1 MVFEYKGTD
10 YEFPDDMDDEQALK
24 LIKQDLGEDQTPQ
37 PEPTLAQPEPD
48 KYTKDWLGPQIEK
61 RKQEGYEALQK
72 GDMSAGLT
80 APIKM
85 LGDIAGTATGTV
97 SRAFE
102 PVTKPIGKALAQIT
116 PEPIKRGL
124 GKAVEFGAEQ
134 YKKLVPEESRE
145 LVGSMGNIVGAAT
158 LANPLRSEVSTL
170 LRGAA
175 GETGQKLESVGKS
188 LLTSGMKIKDKTATI
203 AGGTPQAGV
212 EKIVNDISKY
222 NIESKSGGFSGI
234 AEKAQNRI
242 DLERQKAQSAISN
255 YSKANPGDVVD
266 VDNTFLKFMD
276 DLENGREPTIFT
288 SETQASDFAAKIHD
302 ALSKRGLV
310 GDIPVSKLPEV
321 KKAIDE
327 GLDLF
332 KKGSKNIG
340 ADPLP
345 AKVGELAYLRLT
357 KELESKVPEIRESN
371 QAIHDLINVKTAAND
386 AVKRIGNKNK
396 ISLSDMAFMLGGAPA
411 LAAIGVPA
419 TMTGVAPIVAGGIVA
434 KKALSSGRG
443 ASMALGAGKTL
454 SKIGEQPFKSKQKVK
469 LAQPITKPE
478 DFLIGKNR

>member
-1 MVFEYKGTD
+1 MKRTINIDGVTKDFD
-10 YEFPDDMDDEQALK
+10 FPDDATEQEIDDIVNAEFS
-24 LIKQDLGEDQTPQ
+24 Q

-48 KYTKDWLGPQIEK
+48 KYTKDWIGPQIEK
-61 RKQEGYEALQK
+61 RKQEGYEAFQK

-134 YKKLVPEESRE
+134 YKKLVPEESRD
-145 LVGSMGNIVGAAT
+145 LVGSMGNIAGAAT
-158 LANPLRSEVSTL
+158 LANPLKGEIPKL
-170 LRGAA
+170 ARGAA
-175 GETGQKLESVGKS
+175 RETGEKLESAGKS
-188 LLTSGMKIKDKTATI
+188 LLASGMKIKDKTAAI

-222 NIESKSGGFSGI
+222 NVESKTGGFNGI
-234 AEKAQNRI
+234 AEKAQSRI
-242 DLERQKAQSAISN
+242 DLERQKSQNAMLN
-255 YSKANPGDVVD
+255 YSKNNPGDIVD

-276 DLENGREPTIFT
+276 DLENGKEPTIFT
-288 SETQASDFAAKIHD
+288 NETQASDFAARIHD
-302 ALSKRGLV
+302 ALSKRGLTGNV
-310 GDIPVSKLPEV
+310 PVERLPEV
-321 KKAIDE
+321 KRTIDE

-340 ADPLP
+340 VDPLP

-357 KELESKVPEIRESN
+357 KELEDKIPEIRESN
-371 QAIHDLINVKTAAND
+371 QAIHDLINVKTAANE
-386 AVKRIGNKNK
+386 AVKRVGNKNK
-396 ISLSDMAFMLGGAPA
+396 ISLSDMALMLGGAPA
-411 LAAIGVPA
+411 LAAVGVPA
-419 TMTGVAPIVAGGIVA
+419 TMTGVAPLVAGGLVA

-454 SKIGEQPFKSKQKVK
+454 SRIGEEKPFKSKQKVK

-478 DFLIGKNR
+478 DYLIGKR